1 MEKQDR
7 YDELDNIVRTLD
19 VLIDEITDN
28 YYIDML
34 KDIKYEAQTEM
45 EDLEEDLEKE
55 QLIAEQEMNYDFE
68 RSRIWIYMKV

>member
-68 RSRIWIYMKV
+68 RSRI